1 MSLIKQLKKKN
12 LSLKSKHPFLA
23 NFFDNLDKSIKLK
36 TQKGKTNKKKPNVY
50 NTVSKLYNDL
60 LGIYFDKN

>member
-1 MSLIKQLKKKN
+1 M
-12 LSLKSKHPFLA
+12 

-60 LGIYFDKN
+60 LGIYFNKN